1 MTAGLVS
8 QSSGRNNDLSRE
20 GEYLRCRY
28 SVLSTLYST
37 PVTAGDADITCC
49 CRVMMGGIPLIVEE
63 NIGVQPDGS

>member
-20 GEYLRCRY
+20 GEYLHLRWRY
-28 SVLSTLYST
+28 SVLCT
-37 PVTAGDADITCC
+37 PVTAGDADTTCC

>member
-20 GEYLRCRY
+20 GEYLHCRY
-28 SVLSTLYST
+28 SVLSA
-37 PVTAGDADITCC
+37 AGDADTTCC